1 RAILLD
7 PNYSN
12 ARYFLGLI
20 YDREENK
27 KEAILQFERIEQF
40 NPENQ
45 EVKKIL
51 ANLRAERP
59 ALEGIVP
66 GQPPVE
72 EKPAEQLE

>member
-1 RAILLD
+1 MAFQLGLIYYNDEQFNKAKAEFERAILLD

-27 KEAILQFERIEQF
+27 KEAISQFERIEQF

-51 ANLRAERP
+51 A
-59 ALEGIVP
+59 
-66 GQPPVE
+66 
-72 EKPAEQLE
+72 